1 MNSIKFA
8 ALVLLTASIS
18 GCFENRNN
26 TDKLCSENPNLRCE
40 RLNIEDGQCRV
51 ARTDLIWHRYEVLK
65 DDTVPNKVEEYHYL
79 SKYKKCME
87 LASQIRAIDQTEL
100 KRVRFQAT
108 QNAAEDQLALIESIR
123 QSKTPQA
130 YYFLWSQIGDK
141 SAQREFLQMEG
152 KPQLETTEMQYAL
165 ATFYTQRD
173 QKKTVRLLDHAL
185 ELANN
190 DKVNIDI
197 FKSLASTHQLL
208 NQDEYAYIWAKVSQ
222 HYGVQIASAK
232 ELQLLYGF
240 TAEKYADLDKV
251 ADKVIDALK
260 QGQYHPS
267 LIKNQ
272 LASLQEQPLKDQTQP
287 E

>member
-8 ALVLLTASIS
+8 ALVLVTASMS

-26 TDKLCSENPNLRCE
+26 TDKLCAENPNLRCE
-40 RLNIEDGQCRV
+40 RLNISDGQCRV
-51 ARTDLIWHRYEVLK
+51 ARTDLIWHRFEVLK
-65 DDTVPNKVEEYHYL
+65 NDTVDNKISEFHYL
-79 SKYKKCME
+79 AKYKKCME

-100 KRVRFQAT
+100 KQIRFQAM
-108 QNAAEDQLALIESIR
+108 QNAAEDQHALIEAIR

-152 KPQLETTEMQYAL
+152 KPQLESTEMQYAL

-173 QKKTVRLLDHAL
+173 HKKTIILLNHAL
-185 ELANN
+185 ELAPD

-208 NQDEYAYIWAKVSQ
+208 NQREYAYIWAKVSQ

-232 ELQLLYGF
+232 DLQLLYGF
-240 TAEKYADLDKV
+240 SDDEYGELDKIADNVV
-251 ADKVIDALK
+251 AALK
-260 QGQYHPS
+260 VGQYHAS
-267 LIKNQ
+267 MIKNQ
-272 LASLQEQPLKDQTQP
+272 LAALATPDPAPNE
-287 E
+287 

>member
-8 ALVLLTASIS
+8 ALVLVTASIS

-26 TDKLCSENPNLRCE
+26 TDKLCAENPNLRCE
-40 RLNIEDGQCRV
+40 RLNISDGQCRV
-51 ARTDLIWHRYEVLK
+51 ARTDLIWHRFEVLK
-65 DDTVPNKVEEYHYL
+65 NDTVDNKISEFHYL
-79 SKYKKCME
+79 AKYKKCME

-100 KRVRFQAT
+100 KQIRFQAM
-108 QNAAEDQLALIESIR
+108 QNAAEDQHDLIEAIR

-152 KPQLETTEMQYAL
+152 KPQLESTEMQYAL

-173 QKKTVRLLDHAL
+173 HKKTIILLNHAL
-185 ELANN
+185 ELAPDDN
-190 DKVNIDI
+190 VNIDI

-208 NQDEYAYIWAKVSQ
+208 NQREYAYIWAKVSQ

-232 ELQLLYGF
+232 DLQLLYGF
-240 TAEKYADLDKV
+240 SDDEYGELDKIADNVV
-251 ADKVIDALK
+251 AALK
-260 QGQYHPS
+260 VGQYHAS
-267 LIKNQ
+267 MIKNQ
-272 LASLQEQPLKDQTQP
+272 LAALATPDPAPNE
-287 E
+287 

>member
-8 ALVLLTASIS
+8 ALVLVTASIS

-26 TDKLCSENPNLRCE
+26 TDKLCAENPNLRCE
-40 RLNIEDGQCRV
+40 RLNISDGQCRV
-51 ARTDLIWHRYEVLK
+51 ARTDLIWHRFEVLK
-65 DDTVPNKVEEYHYL
+65 NNTVDNQISEFHYL
-79 SKYKKCME
+79 AKYKKCME

-100 KRVRFQAT
+100 KQIRFQAM
-108 QNAAEDQLALIESIR
+108 QNAAEDQHDLIEAIR

-130 YYFLWSQIGDK
+130 YYFLWSQLGDK

-152 KPQLETTEMQYAL
+152 KPQLESTEMQYAL

-173 QKKTVRLLDHAL
+173 HKKTIILLNHAL
-185 ELANN
+185 ELAPD

-208 NQDEYAYIWAKVSQ
+208 NQREYAYIWAKVSQ

-232 ELQLLYGF
+232 DLQLLYGF
-240 TAEKYADLDKV
+240 SNDEYDELDKIADNVV
-251 ADKVIDALK
+251 AALK
-260 QGQYHPS
+260 VGQYHAS
-267 LIKNQ
+267 MIKNQ
-272 LASLQEQPLKDQTQP
+272 LAALATPAPAPNE
-287 E
+287 

>member
-8 ALVLLTASIS
+8 ALVLVTASIS

-26 TDKLCSENPNLRCE
+26 TDKLCAENPNLRCE
-40 RLNIEDGQCRV
+40 RLNISDGQCRV
-51 ARTDLIWHRYEVLK
+51 ARTDLIWHRFEVLK
-65 DDTVPNKVEEYHYL
+65 NDTVDNKISEFHYL
-79 SKYKKCME
+79 AKYKKCME

-100 KRVRFQAT
+100 KQIRFQAM
-108 QNAAEDQLALIESIR
+108 QNAAEDQHDLIEAIR

-130 YYFLWSQIGDK
+130 YYFLWSQLGDK

-152 KPQLETTEMQYAL
+152 KPQLESTEMQYAL

-173 QKKTVRLLDHAL
+173 HKKTIILLNHAL
-185 ELANN
+185 ELAPD

-208 NQDEYAYIWAKVSQ
+208 NQREYAYIWAKVSQ

-232 ELQLLYGF
+232 DLQLLYGF
-240 TAEKYADLDKV
+240 SDDEYGELDKIADNVV
-251 ADKVIDALK
+251 AALK
-260 QGQYHPS
+260 VGQYHAS
-267 LIKNQ
+267 MIKNQ
-272 LASLQEQPLKDQTQP
+272 LAALATPDPAPNE
-287 E
+287 

>member
-8 ALVLLTASIS
+8 ALVLVTASMS

-26 TDKLCSENPNLRCE
+26 TDKLCAENPNLRCE
-40 RLNIEDGQCRV
+40 RLNISDGQCRV
-51 ARTDLIWHRYEVLK
+51 ARTDLIWHRFEVLK
-65 DDTVPNKVEEYHYL
+65 NDTVDNKISEFHYL
-79 SKYKKCME
+79 AKYKKCME

-100 KRVRFQAT
+100 KQIRFQAM
-108 QNAAEDQLALIESIR
+108 QNAAEDQHDLIEAIR

-152 KPQLETTEMQYAL
+152 KPQLESTEMQYAL

-173 QKKTVRLLDHAL
+173 HKKTIILLNHAL
-185 ELANN
+185 ELAPDDN
-190 DKVNIDI
+190 VNIDI

-208 NQDEYAYIWAKVSQ
+208 NQREYAYIWAKVSQ

-232 ELQLLYGF
+232 DLQLLYGF
-240 TAEKYADLDKV
+240 SDDEYGELDKIADNVV
-251 ADKVIDALK
+251 AALK
-260 QGQYHPS
+260 VGQYHAS
-267 LIKNQ
+267 MIKNQ
-272 LASLQEQPLKDQTQP
+272 LAALATPDPAPNE
-287 E
+287 